1 MKTVFIDW
9 NLIPY
14 AEAWQRQTEWFDN
27 IVRAKVQGE
36 SYENRIVMCEHPH
49 VYTLGRSGK
58 ENNMLLSDEQ
68 LKAIDATLYHIDR
81 GGDITYHGPGQLVC
95 YPILNLEEF
104 QLGLKEYVH
113 LLEEAVIRVCASYGI
128 EAGRLEKATGVWL
141 EGDTPRARKICAIGV
156 RSSHYVT
163 MHGLALNVNTD
174 LRYFSYIHPCGF
186 IDKGVTSL
194 RQELKHDVPMDEVKQ
209 RSKRS
214 LENYS
219 NSQLPGA
226 AHKAIFISKAYEKSA
241 RIGQKFI
248 PQLECRS
255 CLLLYLCL
263 RNDIP
268 HGQHHISGNYIRLL
282 CQPGDDGF
290 QRGADS

>member
-1 MKTVFIDW
+1 MKTTVIDW

-14 AEAWQRQTEWFDN
+14 SEAWQRQTVWFDAL
-27 IVRAKVQGE
+27 VSAKQNHE
-36 SYENRIVMCEHPH
+36 PYENRIILCEHPH

-58 ENNMLLSDEQ
+58 DQHMLLTDEQ

-104 QLGLKEYVH
+104 NLGLKEYVH

-128 EAGRLEKATGVWL
+128 VAGRLEKATGVWL
-141 EGDTPRARKICAIGV
+141 EVDTPRVRKICAMGV

-194 RQELKHDVPMDEVKQ
+194 QQELGEATPLAEVKERLQ
-209 RSKRS
+209 EAILSLLQSK
-214 LENYS
+214 
-219 NSQLPGA
+219 G
-226 AHKAIFISKAYEKSA
+226 
-241 RIGQKFI
+241 
-248 PQLECRS
+248 
-255 CLLLYLCL
+255 
-263 RNDIP
+263 
-268 HGQHHISGNYIRLL
+268 
-282 CQPGDDGF
+282 
-290 QRGADS
+290 